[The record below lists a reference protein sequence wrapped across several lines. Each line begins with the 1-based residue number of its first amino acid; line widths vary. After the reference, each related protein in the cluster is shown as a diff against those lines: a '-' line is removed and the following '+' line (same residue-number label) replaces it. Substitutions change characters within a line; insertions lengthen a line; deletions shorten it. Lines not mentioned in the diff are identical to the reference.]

1 MKRKLVRLLALGLT
15 AGMIFSLAACSSS
28 DTSSDTSAA
37 DETEEDADDSEDTDS
52 DDTDSEDEDSED
64 TDSEEEETEEVEQVV
79 MTLTDG
85 TEIEL
90 TELEE
95 GYVSIYGEYYCQND
109 GSYWVFADTILS
121 VSYIDDDSA
130 AKGYICELTFYSTEE
145 DEDGN
150 VYLTAVCTNPLTE
163 TSTCWYVT
171 NLYDENAEEVIGI
184 AFVNPS
190 DMDEYIALVLQED
203 EDEEEDSEDTDSE
216 DTDSEDTDSEDET
229 EEE

>member
-37 DETEEDADDSEDTDS
+37 DETEEDADSE
-52 DDTDSEDEDSED
+52 EEDSED
-64 TDSEEEETEEVEQVV
+64 ADSEEEDSEEEETEEVEQVV

-121 VSYIDDDSA
+121 VSYIDDESA

-190 DMDEYIALVLQED
+190 DTDEYIALVLQEEEEEE
-203 EDEEEDSEDTDSE
+203 EDSEEEDSEDTESE

>member
-1 MKRKLVRLLALGLT
+1 MKRKFVRLLALGLT
-15 AGMIFSLAACSSS
+15 AGMIFSLAACSSG
-28 DTSSDTSAA
+28 DTSSDTSA
-37 DETEEDADDSEDTDS
+37 DTEAA
-52 DDTDSEDEDSED
+52 
-64 TDSEEEETEEVEQVV
+64 EEEEDTSDEEEEEEEEAEQVV
-79 MTLTDG
+79 MTLNDG
-85 TEIEL
+85 TEIVL

-95 GYVSIYGEYYCQND
+95 GYVTIYGEYYCQND

-171 NLYDENAEEVIGI
+171 NLYDEEGEEVIGI

-190 DMDEYIALVLQED
+190 DLDEYIALVLQED
-203 EDEEEDSEDTDSE
+203 EDEDEDSDDSTEDEDSGDTEDESEDT
-216 DTDSEDTDSEDET
+216 
-229 EEE
+229 EE